1 VIDPTF
7 WVGLGTGLAASA
19 VGGLLLWWFLGR
31 ESSDTDSTLDVQAD
45 ILPIPPEGAGSGLDA
60 ILPGEPNSTA
70 AEEHSQRGPG
80 GYSRPGITIP
90 TSWEDGLRSSERL
103 LLYIARQGVVGP
115 DEVAPRALCQAGMIE
130 ALGMSQG
137 ALTGVLRR
145 LVSARV
151 LEESREHV
159 RGIDRR
165 VKVYRLTPAGDRLV
179 RHLRGRRPSGPPER
193 GAAGRTGTE
202 ARLPRVEIFPPPSP
216 APTQRT

>member
-1 VIDPTF
+1 MIDPTF
-7 WVGLGTGLAASA
+7 WFGLGTGLAASG

-31 ESSDTDSTLDVQAD
+31 ESSDSDSTLDAQFD
-45 ILPIPPEGAGSGLDA
+45 HRPTPPDGGGSGVDPMV
-60 ILPGEPNSTA
+60 PGESEPTA
-70 AEEHSQRGPG
+70 AEEPSRRGPG
-80 GYSRPGITIP
+80 SSPRPRITFP
-90 TSWEDGLRSSERL
+90 TAWEDGLRSSERL
-103 LLYIARQGVVGP
+103 LLYVARQGVVGP
-115 DEVAPRALCQAGMIE
+115 DEVAPRTLCQAGMIE

-179 RHLRGRRPSGPPER
+179 RQLRGRRPSEPPER
-193 GAAGRTGTE
+193 GPAGRTGPE
-202 ARLPRVEIFPPPSP
+202 ARLPRVEIIPPTGP